1 MDVWV
6 LNRAGLQNDLLEIFT
21 ALGDLQ
27 YRYDWVI
34 TDHEM
39 WYSEAC
45 PEDVKR
51 RWQWTGLLIDGR
63 ELTRDLSE
71 GHVRFASGGILSA
84 VPRGTK
90 QEDVCGFT
98 PTWEA
103 DCASLDY
110 AFQTPFTKLEILCC
124 DGYAWEIVCEPAF
137 SQAVRRCL
145 PEAKPP
151 EVFFAAQ
158 NANGAG

>member
-1 MDVWV
+1 MDVRV
-6 LNRAGLQNDLLEIFT
+6 LDRAGLQNDLLEIFT

-63 ELTRDLSE
+63 ELTEHLAA
-71 GHVRFASGGILSA
+71 GYVRFTTGGVLSA
-84 VPRGTK
+84 VPPGTK
-90 QEDVCGFT
+90 WEDVCRYT
-98 PTWEA
+98 PTWQV
-103 DCASLDY
+103 DSASPEY
-110 AFQTPFTKLEILCC
+110 VFQTPFTKLEILCC

-145 PEAKPP
+145 PEAKTP
-151 EVFFAAQ
+151 EAFYAAQ
-158 NANGAG
+158 NADSAG